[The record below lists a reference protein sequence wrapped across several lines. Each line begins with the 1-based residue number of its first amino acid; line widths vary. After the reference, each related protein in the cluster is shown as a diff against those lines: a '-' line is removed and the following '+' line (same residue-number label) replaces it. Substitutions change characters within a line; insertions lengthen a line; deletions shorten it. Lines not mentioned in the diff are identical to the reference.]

1 MSTNSQIAF
10 NPQGETVVVAAAAVA
25 PTGVQAPVYEKFNP
39 QNAGQYRFVNAGSDT
54 VFLGTGPTAAAA
66 QANAVAPVETIIN
79 WLLAGFGGL
88 IGFLL
93 NAVWQAV
100 KDLQSSDKSLAEKVN
115 SIEVLVAGNY
125 VKRDSFDDA
134 LNRIFQKLDHIEEK
148 IDRKADK

>member
-1 MSTNSQIAF
+1 MDQ
-10 NPQGETVVVAAAAVA
+10 
-25 PTGVQAPVYEKFNP
+25 
-39 QNAGQYRFVNAGSDT
+39 
-54 VFLGTGPTAAAA
+54 
-66 QANAVAPVETIIN
+66 TIIN

-100 KDLQSSDKSLAEKVN
+100 KDLQRADTKLAEKVAN
-115 SIEVLVAGNY
+115 IEVLVAGNY
-125 VKRDSFDDA
+125 VKRESFDDA